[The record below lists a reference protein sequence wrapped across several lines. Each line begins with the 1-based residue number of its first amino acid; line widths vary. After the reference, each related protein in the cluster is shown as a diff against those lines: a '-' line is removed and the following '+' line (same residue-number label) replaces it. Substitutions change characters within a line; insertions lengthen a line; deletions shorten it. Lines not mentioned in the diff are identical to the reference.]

1 MFMAAV
7 SGVSAQVPDSI
18 TAAPGVPAAAPA
30 DTSVTLSLERCLE
43 IALSDNPSI
52 KVADM
57 EITRYDYSRKEVL
70 GQLLPSVSFGVNY
83 NRMLAKQVAYMN
95 MDGFPSMGGGDGEE
109 GDTPESRAG
118 KDGDTG
124 IKMGLDNSWSMG
136 FNASLPLIAPPDM
149 EIPEDKRRA
158 NLSTGCYG
166 AKLAARA
173 CQQRQIGLLS
183 ASSGARFEENARRV
197 ISDGPFHRR
206 HISETI

>member
-1 MFMAAV
+1 MKKILAATMFMAAAL
-7 SGVSAQVPDSI
+7 GVSAQAPDSI
-18 TAAPGVPAAAPA
+18 AAGTRVPAVAPA

-118 KDGDTG
+118 RMATPESRWVSTTAGRWDSTPRCR
-124 IKMGLDNSWSMG
+124 LS
-136 FNASLPLIAPPDM
+136 PP
-149 EIPEDKRRA
+149 R
-158 NLSTGCYG
+158 YG
-166 AKLAARA
+166 
-173 CQQRQIGLLS
+173 
-183 ASSGARFEENARRV
+183 N
-197 ISDGPFHRR
+197 P
-206 HISETI
+206 